1 MSDLSTRHSAKA
13 FKGWRGVGE
22 NLLVVALASLGPTP
36 SFDEGGFGH
45 GRRRAYA
52 VDEVPVVRVIV
63 HARRPQPVAGSPYP
77 LGCLPQVVHGLVED
91 RFFVRHGSIL
101 FPSPLAPP
109 SENRRFASS

>member
-1 MSDLSTRHSAKA
+1 MSDLSTRRSAKE

-77 LGCLPQVVHGLVED
+77 LAACRKLSMV
-91 RFFVRHGSIL
+91 SSKI
-101 FPSPLAPP
+101 
-109 SENRRFASS
+109 ASSSDMGRFYSLPR